1 MMKENGTKSTN
12 IATALFMKHLKVK
25 QEADTL
31 VQLRNCIQA
40 SSPEQ
45 DRQEPSTVDHM
56 IYNIP

>member
-1 MMKENGTKSTN
+1 
-12 IATALFMKHLKVK
+12 MKHLKVK

-40 SSPEQ
+40 SSLEQ
-45 DRQEPSTVDHM
+45 DRPEQSTVDHM

>member
-1 MMKENGTKSTN
+1 M
-12 IATALFMKHLKVK
+12 FMKHLKLK

-31 VQLRNCIQA
+31 VQLRNCIEA

-45 DRQEPSTVDHM
+45 DRQEQLTVDHM